1 VRVITCRLYVVS
13 ASLSTCGNHLGGLNG
28 TNNDEMALFTAM
40 AWWYADFPNHYAGDG
55 CLASKD
61 LGEAIMKN
69 LIRQLVEA
77 IRAVKADNNT
87 LRLQNE
93 FYQRAADPLKTPQT
107 GTWWIK

>member
-1 VRVITCRLYVVS
+1 
-13 ASLSTCGNHLGGLNG
+13 
-28 TNNDEMALFTAM
+28 
-40 AWWYADFPNHYAGDG
+40 
-55 CLASKD
+55 
-61 LGEAIMKN
+61 MKN
-69 LIRQLVEA
+69 LIHQLVEA